1 MRAGRSARNGKPNNI
16 SKESSDVSLKVD
28 LRVGE
33 TLTFNNGQI
42 VITLLEKSGQRA
54 RISVEADDSVEIQP
68 PSRETSGPA
77 VVRVDDVQ
85 KMLVGA
91 V

>member
-1 MRAGRSARNGKPNNI
+1 M
-16 SKESSDVSLKVD
+16 SLKVD

-68 PSRETSGPA
+68 PSRETSGLA
-77 VVRVDDVQ
+77 GVRVDDGQ

>member
-1 MRAGRSARNGKPNNI
+1 M
-16 SKESSDVSLKVD
+16 SLKVD

-33 TLTFNNGQI
+33 TLTFNGGQI
-42 VITLLEKSGQRA
+42 VVTLLEKSGQRA
-54 RISVEADDSVEIQP
+54 RVSVEADDSVLIQP
-68 PSRETSGPA
+68 PSRETSGQA
-77 VVRVDDVQ
+77 VVRVDDGQ

>member
-1 MRAGRSARNGKPNNI
+1 M
-16 SKESSDVSLKVD
+16 SLKVD

-42 VITLLEKSGQRA
+42 VVTLLKKSGQRA
-54 RISVEADDSVEIQP
+54 RISVEADASVHIKP
-68 PSRETSGPA
+68 PSRETKPWNGSGHKILA
-77 VVRVDDVQ
+77 
-85 KMLVGA
+85 GA

>member
-1 MRAGRSARNGKPNNI
+1 M
-16 SKESSDVSLKVD
+16 SLKVD

-33 TLTFNNGQI
+33 TLIFNDGEI
-42 VITLLEKSGQRA
+42 VVTLLEKSGQRA
-54 RISVEADDSVEIQP
+54 RISVEADDSVVIQP
-68 PSRETSGPA
+68 PSREISCSAG
-77 VVRVDDVQ
+77 VRADDGQ

>member
-1 MRAGRSARNGKPNNI
+1 M
-16 SKESSDVSLKVD
+16 SLKVD

-54 RISVEADDSVEIQP
+54 RISVEADDSVVIQP
-68 PSRETSGPA
+68 PSRETSGLA
-77 VVRVDDVQ
+77 GVRVDDGQ

>member
-1 MRAGRSARNGKPNNI
+1 M
-16 SKESSDVSLKVD
+16 SLKVD

-33 TLTFNNGQI
+33 TLIFNGGQI
-42 VITLLEKSGQRA
+42 VVTLLEKSGQRA
-54 RISVEADDSVEIQP
+54 RISVEADDSVVIQP
-68 PSRETSGPA
+68 PSRETSGTA
-77 VVRVDDVQ
+77 GVRVEAGK

>member
-68 PSRETSGPA
+68 PSRETSGQA
-77 VVRVDDVQ
+77 VVRVDDGQ

>member
-42 VITLLEKSGQRA
+42 VVTLLEKSGQRA
-54 RISVEADDSVEIQP
+54 RISVEADDSVLIQP
-68 PSRETSGPA
+68 PSRESPVSVGD
-77 VVRVDDVQ
+77 RGNGGK
-85 KMLVGA
+85 KMLAGA

>member
-1 MRAGRSARNGKPNNI
+1 MSM
-16 SKESSDVSLKVD
+16 KVD

-33 TLTFNNGQI
+33 TLRFNGGQI
-42 VITLLEKSGQRA
+42 VVTLLEKSGQRA
-54 RISVEADDSVEIQP
+54 RISVEADDSVRIQLP
-68 PSRETSGPA
+68 DRDASSEKAGASPVSQE
-77 VVRVDDVQ
+77 

>member
-33 TLTFNNGQI
+33 TMTFNNGQI
-42 VITLLEKSGQRA
+42 VVTLLEKSGQRA
-54 RISVEADDSVEIQP
+54 RISVEADDSVVIQP
-68 PSRETSGPA
+68 PSRENTGAPGI
-77 VVRVDDVQ
+77 RVDEGK

>member
-1 MRAGRSARNGKPNNI
+1 M
-16 SKESSDVSLKVD
+16 SLKVD

-42 VITLLEKSGQRA
+42 VVTLLEKSGQRA
-54 RISVEADDSVEIQP
+54 RISVEADDSVLIQP
-68 PSRETSGPA
+68 PQRETS
-77 VVRVDDVQ
+77 VVTGVGRSEQ
-85 KMLVGA
+85 EKMLAGA